1 MSRLNVSSC
10 TIRQVKKNLLMYY
23 RKALS
28 SGCSMRD
35 IDAIFLWS
43 SPGIGKSEMVQ
54 QITDE
59 LREDE
64 CRRGNCR
71 PVKYVEIRLSE
82 CSIFELIG
90 LMHRDPVSNIVIY
103 DAPPIYHV
111 DDEDTIVVFLFD
123 EMDKATKQLQAAALH
138 LVLDRKYWQYELPK
152 NSIVIAAGNPE
163 NIEKE
168 MFSKFAPELNNRFR
182 HYLLEADYPAWEAWA
197 MQNGVNHFVIDFLE
211 TNQHLLYA
219 EDAGMDH
226 TAFNT
231 PRTWMK
237 VSRYLNLMFEDDTID
252 WNVAYS
258 DIAGYLGMEL
268 AIQFRTFCSTKGLM
282 PKMHEIV
289 SGRCRE
295 VPRKADIRDA
305 VSKSLVS
312 YLYSH
317 RDTLSQ
323 MDWAFAREYMERFPE
338 EHAVV
343 FYRNIAALDLQK
355 RMLGYMTSQ
364 EKIQWLRKYG
374 SCVQAGGLT
383 HD

>member
-1 MSRLNVSSC
+1 MSKLNVSACS
-10 TIRQVKKNLLMYY
+10 IRQVKKNLLLYY
-23 RKALS
+23 RRALS
-28 SGCSMRD
+28 NGCSMKD
-35 IDAIFLWS
+35 LDAIFLWS

-54 QITDE
+54 QITEE

-64 CRRGNCR
+64 RGRNTGR
-71 PVKYVEIRLSE
+71 DVRYVEIRLSE

-90 LMHRDPVSNIVIY
+90 LMHRDPLSSTVIY

-111 DDEDTIVVFLFD
+111 ENEDTIVVYLFD
-123 EMDKATKQLQAAALH
+123 EMDKATRQLQAAALH

-163 NIEKE
+163 NIENE

-182 HYLLEADYPAWEAWA
+182 HYLLEADFPAWEEWA
-197 MQNGVNHFVIDFLE
+197 MKNGVHPLVIGFLE
-211 TNQHLLYA
+211 SNQHLLYA
-219 EDAGMDH
+219 KDAGVDH

-237 VSRYLNLMFEDDTID
+237 VSNYLNLMFEDEID
-252 WNVAYS
+252 WSIAYV

-268 AIQFRTFCSTKGLM
+268 APQFKTFCSARGLM
-282 PKMHEIV
+282 PRMEEIV
-289 SGRCRE
+289 NGICQQ

-312 YLYSH
+312 YIYSH

-323 MDWAFAREYMERFPE
+323 MEWAFVREFMERFPE

-355 RMLGYMTSQ
+355 RMLAYMTSQ
-364 EKIQWLRKYG
+364 ERTHWLRKYG
-374 SCVQAGGLT
+374 KSVQAGVPV
-383 HD
+383 DD